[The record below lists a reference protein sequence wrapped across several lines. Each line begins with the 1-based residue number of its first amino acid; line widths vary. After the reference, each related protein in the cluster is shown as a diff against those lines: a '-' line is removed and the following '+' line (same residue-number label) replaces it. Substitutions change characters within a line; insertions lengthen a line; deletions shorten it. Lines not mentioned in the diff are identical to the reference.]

1 MIVRQKNAAVHSPS
15 YCILLPQRTF
25 RDKKGDDV
33 IYFSQRYW
41 LLEFNF
47 TPLLVFARH

>member
-1 MIVRQKNAAVHSPS
+1 MQRCIHLRIVSCFPKE
-15 YCILLPQRTF
+15 LLEI
-25 RDKKGDDV
+25 KKGDDI

-47 TPLLVFARH
+47 TPLLVFVRH